1 MPIYGDKLTNTQYKV
16 VTKIEIKEFA
26 QLLKYFETGKNKFP
40 YKNNK
45 DFLKTVKFDKA
56 GDSLKYYKE
65 KVLVDIIF
73 DTNYRKDIKGF
84 FPFIA
89 KFENEPKYGIDDFT
103 YGIMM
108 ESLIQNANNNIPS
121 TMNYKFDICGSWTN
135 GKVIILKK
143 K

>member
-1 MPIYGDKLTNTQYKV
+1 MRSLLENIYKKTLDNSKS
-16 VTKIEIKEFA
+16 KEKHD
-26 QLLKYFETGKNKFP
+26 LDLKF
-40 YKNNK
+40 
-45 DFLKTVKFDKA
+45 
-56 GDSLKYYKE
+56 YKE

-73 DTNYRKDIKGF
+73 DTNYKKDIKGF

-103 YGIMM
+103 YGVMM